1 MRWYSCITHRMQ
13 SANLIEYIVHNS
25 WHFSV
30 YCHLN
35 FFSSKLFTLFSKAFW
50 VCLCLL
56 LVLFCFVFRFELSC
70 LLLCLFVLFCF
81 ELLCCCVCLFCFC
94 FRLFLFYFSL
104 PNLTLQRTNCFVFF
118 SELVITLFVSSL
130 HCLAY
135 ISCRLSSENLR

>member
-13 SANLIEYIVHNS
+13 SANLIEYIVYNS

-104 PNLTLQRTNCFVFF
+104 LNLTLQRTNCFVFF